1 MKIVIASDH
10 AGFMLKQHIRAELEA
25 LGHEVEDVGCPDT
38 ASCDYPDYG
47 KLAAHKVA
55 RGEVERGV
63 LVCGTGMGMAIC
75 ANRHRG
81 VRAAL
86 CFDLFGA
93 RMARAHNNANVLV
106 LAGGMT
112 GERLA
117 SAILLEFMNTAFEGG
132 RHQRRVEKLDCD

>member
-10 AGFMLKQHIRAELEA
+10 AGFKLKQHIRAELEA
-25 LGHEVEDVGCPDT
+25 LVHEVEDVGCPDS

-47 KLAAHKVA
+47 KLAARKVA
-55 RGEVERGV
+55 QGDVERGV

-93 RMARAHNNANVLV
+93 HMARAHNNANVLV

-117 SAILLEFMNTAFEGG
+117 SAILLEFLNTAFEVG